1 MAPVDNSPTS
11 NMGDF
16 ELITSTKSNDTIPVH
31 KYKSTKT
38 GITVVIAEVD
48 GPVVGGYFCIPTET
62 FDNDGLPHTLEHLIF
77 LGSEEFPY
85 KGVLDLLG
93 NRCLASGTNAWT
105 DTDHTNYTMTTVG
118 SEGFLSLMP
127 IYLDHI
133 LFPILSDAGF
143 LTEVHHI
150 NGDGEDAG
158 VVYCEMQN
166 RENGGEE
173 LALKELIRILYP
185 GKCGYKSCTG
195 GIMENLRE
203 STSNEKVRAY
213 HRDYYRPENLTIII
227 TGKVQHAEVFKS
239 LRSLE
244 DKILKKGNRGKFER
258 PWQSPVPEFKE
269 EIESNI
275 LYPCDD
281 EDNGLIRVGW
291 RGPSGVSELYDLTG
305 CSLLL
310 KYLTDNS
317 VSPLKKEFVEIDDP
331 FACNVDFGLVENSV
345 SLLYLV
351 FSGVPIPKIS
361 SVKKYLIDVLN
372 DIYNNENGI
381 DMKRMSIV
389 IHRHQLETLSNL
401 ENMPHDSIAFMLIG
415 DALYGRNNKDLEQRL
430 NLINDLKKL
439 AKEPLSYWKNLLKRY
454 LLDAPCGIVNAKPSI
469 EKQKEIEASE
479 KKRISERKEK
489 LGKSGLEKAELELQN
504 AIAQNEIEIPE
515 ELLTC
520 VPVPGTDTINFH
532 NVRSFFTGNEEQ
544 HSRFDVNKLPLYTC
558 LDHVNTNF
566 VYIFVVMDTSS
577 LSKNLRPYLPL
588 ILEAIGEC
596 PIERDGKLIPY
607 EDIVA
612 EIESDTIAVGTKT
625 GFDNTSRYSCGI
637 FSHNITL
644 ILQIEMSKYNKGIQW
659 IKELLYDTKFTVER
673 LKIISQKMINEITQ
687 LKKQGNGIVKSLMK
701 GLMYDKDSN
710 HFNASPL
717 RQQQFLTELIERLST
732 DDGQKQILN
741 DVEEIRKILTDGKN
755 IMCHIAS
762 NVDKLSNQVTDLY
775 TPWDILKIGNIEK
788 KMLEVIPDWKL
799 LKPYNEI
806 KIKGSVLGLGCV
818 DSAYSLQCAPCIN
831 DYKHQDLPTLLVCLQ
846 YLTQLEGPMWKQ
858 VRGQG
863 LSYSYKI
870 FASPNEGLIY
880 LTFFGAT
887 NIVGAYKETKKIIDS
902 HLKEK
907 NWEKILYETA
917 KASLIFQIVDREASV
932 GDVVSQSILSY
943 FKNVSHDYNRQMVQK
958 VHSVDINDLDRVA
971 NKYLKP
977 LFDPEQCKASIVCHP
992 SKVTEVSDAFKSYS
1006 QNLEVYT
1013 SLESSYLNDW

>member
-62 FDNDGLPHTLEHLIF
+62 FDDDGLPHTLEHLIF
-77 LGSEEFPY
+77 LGSEDYPY

-127 IYLDHI
+127 VYLDHI
-133 LFPILSDAGF
+133 LFPVLSDSGF

-173 LALKELIRILYP
+173 LALKELTRLLYP

-203 STSNEKVRAY
+203 STTNEKVRSY
-213 HRDYYRPENLTIII
+213 HHDYYRPENLTIII

-239 LRSLE
+239 LRKIE
-244 DKILKKGNRGKFER
+244 NKILTKGNRGKFER
-258 PWQSPVPEFKE
+258 PWQSAVPEFTNT
-269 EIESNI
+269 IEKNI

-331 FACNVDFGLVENSV
+331 YACSVDFGLVENSI
-345 SLLYLV
+345 SMLYLI
-351 FSGVPIPKIS
+351 FSGVPIPKITY
-361 SVKKYLIDVLN
+361 VKQHLINVLN
-372 DIYNNENGI
+372 NIYNNDNGI
-381 DMKRMSIV
+381 DMTRMSTV
-389 IHRHQLETLSNL
+389 INRHQLETLSNL

-415 DALYGRNNKDLEQRL
+415 DALYGRNNNDLEQRL
-430 NLINDLKKL
+430 NTINDLKKL
-439 AKEPLSYWKNLLKRY
+439 SNEPLSYWKNLLKRY
-454 LLDAPCGIVNAKPSI
+454 LIDAPFGIVNAKPSI
-469 EKQKEIEASE
+469 EKQKEIASNE
-479 KKRISERKEK
+479 VKRISERKIK
-489 LGKSGLEKAELELQN
+489 LGKDGLEKKEIELQN
-504 AIAQNEIEIPE
+504 AISQNEIEIPD

-520 VPVPGTDTINFH
+520 VPVPGTDSINFH
-532 NVRSFFTGNEEQ
+532 NVRSFFTDNNEQ
-544 HSRFDVNKLPLYTC
+544 HGRFDINKLPLYTC

-566 VYIFVVMDTSS
+566 VYLFVVMDTSL
-577 LSKNLRPYLPL
+577 LSRNLRPYLPL
-588 ILEAIGEC
+588 ILESIGEC
-596 PIERDGKLIPY
+596 PIERNGILIPY
-607 EDIVA
+607 ENIVT
-612 EIESDTIAVGTKT
+612 EIESDTIAVCTKT
-625 GFDNTSRYSCGI
+625 GFNNSSRYSCGI
-637 FSHNITL
+637 FSNNITL
-644 ILQIEMSKYNKGIQW
+644 IIQCEMSKYNKGIQW
-659 IKELLYDTKFTVER
+659 IKELLYDTKFTVDR
-673 LKIISQKMINEITQ
+673 LKIICLKMINEITQ
-687 LKKQGNGIVKSLMK
+687 LKKQGNGIVKSLIK
-701 GLMYDKDSN
+701 GLIYNKDSN
-710 HFNASPL
+710 HFNSSPL
-717 RQQQFLTELIERLST
+717 RQQQFLTKLMEQLT
-732 DDGQKQILN
+732 TVDGQKKIIN
-741 DVEEIRKILTDGKN
+741 DIENVRNILTSGNN
-755 IMCHIAS
+755 IMCHIS
-762 NVDKLSNQVTDLY
+762 TNVDKLSNQVNDLY
-775 TPWDILKIGNIEK
+775 TPWNILNNQNIEK
-788 KMLEVIPDWKL
+788 KMIKIIPDSKL
-799 LKPYNEI
+799 LKPFDEI
-806 KIKGSVLGLGCV
+806 NIKGSVLGLGCV
-818 DSAYSLQCAPCIN
+818 DSSYSLQCAPCIT
-831 DYKHQDLPTLLVCLQ
+831 DYNHPDLPTLLVCLQ

-870 FASPNEGLIY
+870 FVCPNEGLIY

-887 NIVGAYKETKKIIDS
+887 NLVGAYKETKKIIES
-902 HLKEK
+902 YLKEK

-917 KASLIFQIVDREASV
+917 KASMIFQIVDRETSV
-932 GDVVSQSILSY
+932 GDVVSQSTMSY
-943 FKNVSHDYNRQMVQK
+943 FKKVSHDYNRQLVQK

-992 SKVTEVSDAFKSYS
+992 SKVNEVSEAFKSYS
-1006 QNLEVYT
+1006 QNLEVFT